1 MNPTYGVAAWLII
14 GALAGWLGSR
24 LMKMDRVLGGLGAV
38 GTGVLG
44 GMVGGV
50 FARAVF
56 GNDATHNGYVLST
69 VISFGGA
76 CALLGVAKLVA
87 KTV

>member
-1 MNPTYGVAAWLII
+1 MNPTYGLAAWLII

-24 LMKMDRVLGGLGAV
+24 LMKMHRRLGGLGAV

-50 FARAVF
+50 VARVVF
-56 GNDATHNGYVLST
+56 GNEAAHNGYLASAL
-69 VISFGGA
+69 IAFAGA
-76 CALLGVAKLVA
+76 CALLGIVKLVA
-87 KTV
+87 KTA